1 MRLRTIFVV
10 CALLAAFSP
19 AASVTARGQLQPQIV
34 DGIVARIE
42 GDIITFSELRE
53 LAAYQQLI
61 DGRSQ
66 SDEELRSELI
76 EQWMLNDEANGAR
89 FPMPAAAEVDR
100 EMARVQNSF
109 PNSAAFDARLGEVGL
124 TSEALRRVITRQ
136 IYLARYLDYK
146 FRSSIQVD
154 DDAIANYYRDHLVPE
169 LQAKGQPAPPLTDVT
184 DQIRELLIEKG
195 VNDRTAEWFD
205 ETKPRMKI
213 ELEPLD
219 SFSAA
224 KPGEKPSDKPGAK
237 Q

>member
-1 MRLRTIFVV
+1 MRLGAILVW
-10 CALLAAFSP
+10 CALLGAFSP
-19 AASVTARGQLQPQIV
+19 AACAAAQGHSQPQIV

-53 LAAYQQLI
+53 LAAYQQLL
-61 DGRSQ
+61 DGHSQ

-76 EQWMLNDEANGAR
+76 EQWMLNDEATGAR

-100 EMARVQNSF
+100 EMSRVQNSF
-109 PNSAAFDARLGEVGL
+109 PNTAAFQQRLGEVAL
-124 TSEALRRVITRQ
+124 TSESLRRVITRQ

-146 FRSSIQVD
+146 FRSSVQVD
-154 DDAIANYYRDHLVPE
+154 DAAIANYYRDHLVPE
-169 LQAKGQPAPPLTDVT
+169 LQAKGQPAPPVTDVT
-184 DQIRELLIEKG
+184 DQIRELLIEQG
-195 VNDRTAEWFD
+195 VSERTAEWFD

-224 KPGEKPSDKPGAK
+224 KPGEKSGEN

>member
-1 MRLRTIFVV
+1 MRLGSILAL
-10 CALLAAFSP
+10 CALLGVFVP
-19 AASVTARGQLQPQIV
+19 AAGIAAQGRPQPQIV
-34 DGIVARIE
+34 DGIVAHIE

-76 EQWMLNDEANGAR
+76 EQWMLNDEATTAK
-89 FPMPAAAEVDR
+89 FPLPAAAEVDR
-100 EMARVQNSF
+100 EMGRVQNSF

-124 TSEALRRVITRQ
+124 TSEALRRVVTRQ

-146 FRSSIQVD
+146 FRSSVQVD
-154 DDAIANYYRDHLVPE
+154 DAAIANYYRDHLVPE
-169 LQAKGQPAPPLTDVT
+169 LQAKGQPAPPLRDVT
-184 DQIRELLIEKG
+184 DEIRELLIEQG
-195 VNDRTAEWFD
+195 VNNRTADWFD

-213 ELEPLD
+213 DLEPLD
-219 SFSAA
+219 SFSP
-224 KPGEKPSDKPGAK
+224 KPGETPSEKPGGK

>member
-1 MRLRTIFVV
+1 MRLATIFVV
-10 CALLAAFSP
+10 FALLGAP
-19 AASVTARGQLQPQIV
+19 AACVAAQSQPRPQIV
-34 DGIVARIE
+34 DGIVAHIE
-42 GDIITFSELRE
+42 GDIIMFSELRE
-53 LAAYQQLI
+53 LAAYQQLL
-61 DGRSQ
+61 DGHSQ

-76 EQWMLNDEANGAR
+76 EQWMLNDEATAAK

-100 EMARVQNSF
+100 EITRIQKSF
-109 PNSAAFDARLGEVGL
+109 PNTAAFDARLGEVGL

-146 FRSSIQVD
+146 FRSSVQVD
-154 DDAIANYYRDHLVPE
+154 DAAIANYYRDHLAPE
-169 LQAKGQPAPPLTDVT
+169 LQAKGQPAPPLADVT
-184 DQIRELLIEKG
+184 DQIRELLIEQG
-195 VNDRTAEWFD
+195 VNDRTAVWFD

-224 KPGEKPSDKPGAK
+224 NPGEK